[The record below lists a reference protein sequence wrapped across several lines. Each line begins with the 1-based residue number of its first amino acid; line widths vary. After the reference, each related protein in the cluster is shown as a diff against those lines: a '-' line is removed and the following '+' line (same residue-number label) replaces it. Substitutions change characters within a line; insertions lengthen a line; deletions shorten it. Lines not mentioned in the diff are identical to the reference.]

1 MNTAARRIILRGH
14 RKTMKNI
21 LKRIFVDGFT
31 GMTLGMFVTLI
42 MGTAS
47 VQLGTWIGG
56 QMGAQLVTF
65 GNIAKLLTGAGI
77 GVGVAARF
85 GADSLVTVSA
95 AVAGMLGA
103 FHGVSTIAFGAPGEP
118 LGAFVAAYI
127 AVQVGMFISGR
138 TSLSIVLTPIVSIFA
153 GALVGYFVGPYIT
166 KFIHWI
172 GSLASYNVAASPI
185 IGGIIVAV
193 LFSLFAAMPLST
205 FALTAA
211 LGLSG
216 VAAGAATIG
225 VCCSMVGFA
234 VAGYRDNKLGG
245 VFALGMGSA
254 MLEFPNIL
262 KKPLIWIPPVS
273 ASAILGPFGAALL
286 KMSNTAHG
294 AAAGSLMLIG
304 QFETWRSM
312 VPGTPGAIVVI
323 EIVLMHFL
331 LPGLISL
338 AVSEIMRK
346 LNWIKKGDMRLQT

>member
-1 MNTAARRIILRGH
+1 MKTAARRIILRGH

-56 QMGAQLVTF
+56 QVGAQLVTF

-103 FHGVSTIAFGAPGEP
+103 FHGVSAVAFGAAGEP

-138 TSLSIVLTPIVSIFA
+138 TSLSIVLTPIASIFA

-211 LGLSG
+211 LGLSS

-245 VFALGMGSA
+245 VLALGMGSA

-262 KKPLIWIPPVS
+262 KKPLIWIPSVL

-312 VPGTPGAIVVI
+312 VPWTPGAIVVI

-346 LNWIKKGDMRLQT
+346 LNWIKKGDMRLQA